1 MGLSKKWYARGNANA
16 NTKSK
21 YHSRKQTIDG
31 HVFAS
36 KREAQRY
43 SELKMLEKAG
53 EISNLEL
60 QKRFELIPSQRINGK
75 VVERPCYYVCDFA
88 YCEGGKQVIEDA
100 KGMKTEVY
108 KIKKKLMLY
117 KYGIAIKEV

>member
-1 MGLSKKWYARGNANA
+1 MDFSKRRFAVGNVNA
-16 NTKSK
+16 STKSK

-31 HVFAS
+31 YVFAS

-43 SELKMLEKAG
+43 SELKILEKAG

-60 QKRFELIPSQRINGK
+60 QKRFELIPSQRIGGK

-117 KYGIAIKEV
+117 KYGITIKEV

>member
-1 MGLSKKWYARGNANA
+1 MDFSKRRFAVGNVNANM
-16 NTKSK
+16 KSK
-21 YHSRKQTIDG
+21 YYSRKQTIDG
-31 HVFAS
+31 YVFAS

-43 SELKMLEKAG
+43 SELKILEKSG
-53 EISNLEL
+53 EISDLEL
-60 QKRFELIPSQRINGK
+60 QKRFELIPSQRRDGK

-88 YCEGGKQVIEDA
+88 YYEGGKQVIEDA

-117 KYGIAIKEV
+117 KYGITIKEV

>member
-1 MGLSKKWYARGNANA
+1 MGLSKKWYARGNVNA

-31 HVFAS
+31 YVFAS

-60 QKRFELIPSQRINGK
+60 QKRFELIPSQRIDGK
-75 VVERPCYYVCDFA
+75 VVERPC
-88 YCEGGKQVIEDA
+88 
-100 KGMKTEVY
+100 
-108 KIKKKLMLY
+108 LLRLRLRLL
-117 KYGIAIKEV
+117 

>member
-1 MGLSKKWYARGNANA
+1 MDLSKRRFARGNASG

-21 YHSRKQTIDG
+21 YHSKKQTIDG
-31 HVFAS
+31 YVFAS
-36 KREAQRY
+36 QREAQRY
-43 SELKMLEKAG
+43 LELKILERAG
-53 EISNLEL
+53 EITDLKL
-60 QKRFELIPSQRINGK
+60 QKRFELIPSQRIDGK

-88 YCEGGKQVIEDA
+88 YLEGGKQVIEDA

-117 KYGIAIKEV
+117 KYGITIKEV

>member
-1 MGLSKKWYARGNANA
+1 MDFSKRRFVLGSANA
-16 NTKSK
+16 STKSK

-31 HVFAS
+31 YVFAS

-43 SELKMLEKAG
+43 LELKMLEKAG

-60 QKRFELIPSQRINGK
+60 QKRFELIPSQRIDGK

>member
-1 MGLSKKWYARGNANA
+1 MDLSKRRFALGNASA

-21 YHSRKQTIDG
+21 YHSRKQIIDG
-31 HVFAS
+31 YVFAS

-53 EISNLEL
+53 KISNLEL
-60 QKRFELIPSQRINGK
+60 QKRFELIQSQRIDGK
-75 VVERPCYYVCDFA
+75 VVESPCYYVCDFA

-108 KIKKKLMLY
+108 KIKKKPMLY
-117 KYGIAIKEV
+117 KYGITIKEV

>member
-1 MGLSKKWYARGNANA
+1 MGLSKKWYARGNVNA

-21 YHSRKQTIDG
+21 YHSTKQIIDG

-36 KREAQRY
+36 KKEAARY
-43 SELKMLEKAG
+43 EELKLLERAG
-53 EISNLEL
+53 IISGLEL
-60 QKRFELIPSQRINGK
+60 QKRFELIPSQRIDGK

-117 KYGIAIKEV
+117 KYGIIIREV

>member
-1 MGLSKKWYARGNANA
+1 MDFSKRRFALGNANA
-16 NTKSK
+16 STKSK

-31 HVFAS
+31 YVFAS

-43 SELKMLEKAG
+43 LELKMLEKAG

-60 QKRFELIPSQRINGK
+60 QKRFELIPSQRIGGK
-75 VVERPCYYVCDFA
+75 AVERPCYYVCDFA

>member
-1 MGLSKKWYARGNANA
+1 MGLSKKWYARGNVNA
-16 NTKSK
+16 NMKSK
-21 YHSRKQTIDG
+21 YHSTKQIIDG

-36 KREAQRY
+36 KKEAARY
-43 SELKMLEKAG
+43 AELKLLERAG
-53 EISNLEL
+53 IISDLEL
-60 QKRFELIPSQRINGK
+60 QKRFELIPSQRIDGK

-117 KYGIAIKEV
+117 KYGIRVREV

>member
-1 MGLSKKWYARGNANA
+1 MDFSKRRFALGNASE

-43 SELKMLEKAG
+43 SELKMLEKVG

-60 QKRFELIPSQRINGK
+60 QKRFELIPSQRIDGK

-117 KYGIAIKEV
+117 KYGIVIKEV

>member
-1 MGLSKKWYARGNANA
+1 MGLSKKWYARGNVNA
-16 NTKSK
+16 NMKSK
-21 YHSRKQTIDG
+21 YHSTKQIIDG

-36 KREAQRY
+36 KKEAARY
-43 SELKMLEKAG
+43 AELKLLERAG
-53 EISNLEL
+53 IISDLEL
-60 QKRFELIPSQRINGK
+60 QKRFELIPSQRIDGK
-75 VVERPCYYVCDFA
+75 VVECPCYYVCDFA
-88 YCEGGKQVIEDA
+88 YCEGEKQVIEDA

>member
-1 MGLSKKWYARGNANA
+1 MDFSKRRFALGNASA

-36 KREAQRY
+36 KREAARY
-43 SELKMLEKAG
+43 AELKLLERAG
-53 EISNLEL
+53 IISDLEL
-60 QKRFELIPSQRINGK
+60 QKRFELIPSQRIDGK

-117 KYGIAIKEV
+117 KYGIRVREV

>member
-1 MGLSKKWYARGNANA
+1 MDFSKRRFALGNANA
-16 NTKSK
+16 STKSK
-21 YHSRKQTIDG
+21 YHSRKQPIDG
-31 HVFAS
+31 YVFAS

-60 QKRFELIPSQRINGK
+60 QKRFELIPSQRIGGK

-117 KYGIAIKEV
+117 KYGITIKEV

>member
-1 MGLSKKWYARGNANA
+1 MGLSKKWYARGNVNA

-21 YHSRKQTIDG
+21 YHSTKQIIDG

-36 KREAQRY
+36 KKEAARY
-43 SELKMLEKAG
+43 EELKLLERAG
-53 EISNLEL
+53 IISDLEL
-60 QKRFELIPSQRINGK
+60 QKRFELIPSQRIDGK

-88 YCEGGKQVIEDA
+88 YCEGGNRVIEDA

>member
-1 MGLSKKWYARGNANA
+1 MDFSKRRFALGNVNA

-60 QKRFELIPSQRINGK
+60 QKRFELIPSQRIGGK

-117 KYGIAIKEV
+117 KYGIRVREV

>member
-1 MGLSKKWYARGNANA
+1 MGLSKKWCARGNVNA

-31 HVFAS
+31 YVFAS
-36 KREAQRY
+36 KKEAARY
-43 SELKMLEKAG
+43 EELKLLERAG
-53 EISNLEL
+53 IISDLEL

-117 KYGIAIKEV
+117 KYGIRVREV

>member
-1 MGLSKKWYARGNANA
+1 MDFSKRRFALGNANA
-16 NTKSK
+16 STKSK
-21 YHSRKQTIDG
+21 YHSRNQTIDG
-31 HVFAS
+31 YVFAS

-60 QKRFELIPSQRINGK
+60 QKRFELIPSQRIGGK

-117 KYGIAIKEV
+117 KYGIRVREV

>member
-1 MGLSKKWYARGNANA
+1 MDFSKRRFAVGNVNA

-31 HVFAS
+31 YVFAS

-60 QKRFELIPSQRINGK
+60 QKRFELIPSQRIDGK

-88 YCEGGKQVIEDA
+88 YYEGGKQVIEDA

>member
-1 MGLSKKWYARGNANA
+1 MDFSKRRFALGSVNAS
-16 NTKSK
+16 TKSK

-31 HVFAS
+31 YVFAS

-43 SELKMLEKAG
+43 LELKMLEKAG
-53 EISNLEL
+53 EISDLEL
-60 QKRFELIPSQRINGK
+60 QKRFELIPSQRIGGK

-117 KYGIAIKEV
+117 KYGISVREV

>member
-1 MGLSKKWYARGNANA
+1 MGLTKKRHARGNVNA

-31 HVFAS
+31 YVFAS

-60 QKRFELIPSQRINGK
+60 QKRFELIPSQRIGGK

-117 KYGIAIKEV
+117 KYGITIKEV

>member
-1 MGLSKKWYARGNANA
+1 MDFSKRKFVHGNASA

-31 HVFAS
+31 YVFAS

-60 QKRFELIPSQRINGK
+60 QKRFELIPSQRIDGK

>member
-1 MGLSKKWYARGNANA
+1 MDFSKRRFALGNASA

-36 KREAQRY
+36 KKEAQRY

-60 QKRFELIPSQRINGK
+60 Q
-75 VVERPCYYVCDFA
+75 
-88 YCEGGKQVIEDA
+88 
-100 KGMKTEVY
+100 
-108 KIKKKLMLY
+108 
-117 KYGIAIKEV
+117 

>member
-1 MGLSKKWYARGNANA
+1 MDFSKRRFALGNVSG

-31 HVFAS
+31 YVFAS

-43 SELKMLEKAG
+43 LELKILEKAG

-60 QKRFELIPSQRINGK
+60 QKRFELIPSQRIDGK

-88 YCEGGKQVIEDA
+88 YCEGGNQVIEDA

>member
-1 MGLSKKWYARGNANA
+1 MGLPKKWYARGNVNA

-21 YHSRKQTIDG
+21 YHSRKQIIDG

-36 KREAQRY
+36 KKESARY
-43 SELKMLEKAG
+43 AELKLLERAG
-53 EISNLEL
+53 IISDLEL
-60 QKRFELIPSQRINGK
+60 QKRFELIPSQRIDGK

-88 YCEGGKQVIEDA
+88 YLEGGKQVIEDA

-117 KYGIAIKEV
+117 KYGIRVREV

>member
-1 MGLSKKWYARGNANA
+1 MDFSKRRFALGNVSG

-21 YHSRKQTIDG
+21 YHSRKQIIDG

-43 SELKMLEKAG
+43 SELKILEKAG

-60 QKRFELIPSQRINGK
+60 QKRFELIPSQRIDGK

-88 YCEGGKQVIEDA
+88 YCEGGNQVIEDA

>member
-1 MGLSKKWYARGNANA
+1 MDFSKRRFAVGNVNA

-31 HVFAS
+31 YVFAS

-43 SELKMLEKAG
+43 LELKILEKAG

-60 QKRFELIPSQRINGK
+60 QKRFELIPSQRIDGK